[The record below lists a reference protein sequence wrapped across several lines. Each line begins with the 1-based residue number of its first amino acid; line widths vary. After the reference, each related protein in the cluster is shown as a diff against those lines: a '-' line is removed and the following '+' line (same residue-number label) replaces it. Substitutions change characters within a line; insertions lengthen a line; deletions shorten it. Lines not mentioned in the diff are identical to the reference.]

1 MWESL
6 ARTIVPEGDSRAEW
20 IAGNDFGGKQEWGT
34 TMRVHKGILA
44 GVIFSLA
51 ALAIL
56 AIAPAAAQN
65 AGRKLPTIPFEKYKL
80 KNGLEVILSEDH
92 TLPLV
97 SVNIWYHV
105 GPANEKA
112 GRTGFAHLFEH
123 MMFEGSQHVGGK
135 MHFSYLEGA
144 GATDINGTTNFDRT
158 NYYETV
164 PSNQLEL
171 ALWLESDRMGYLI
184 GLLDIERLANQRD
197 VVRNERRQGGEN
209 APYGLVEEGLYHQL
223 FPKNHPYY
231 AAVIGSHAD
240 IEAAKLED
248 VREFFRQYY
257 TPNNATM
264 AIVGDYDKTKI
275 KALVEKYFGS
285 IPMGPEVPKI
295 TATTPPITAE
305 RRAVVTDQ
313 VELPRVY
320 MGWITPPVF
329 GKGDAE
335 SGLFSQILG
344 GGKSSRLYKSL
355 VYEKQIAQ
363 DVSTSV
369 EETRLGSICELTV
382 TAKPGVKPEDLEKA
396 IDAEIAK
403 LQSEG
408 PTTAEV
414 ERARN
419 LTETALVRG
428 LERTNGVAN
437 RLNYYNQFLGNPD
450 YFSKDLARYDAV
462 TPADIK
468 QAAQTIFKKDARV
481 VVYGVPGK
489 KVIDDVPKTSEEEN
503 KRQAKEA
510 GESKPEMPDE
520 AWRAKA
526 PAPGAAPK
534 FSLPVPEKAQLP
546 NGLTIYLVERRNLP
560 LVAAT
565 LYTISGSEWNP
576 LDKPGLS
583 GFTADMLTEGTA
595 TRPAL
600 KFAEDTD
607 QIGAT
612 IGSEAGYS
620 SASVSLSALSWNADK
635 GLDLLSDAALHPA
648 FDAKEVERIRNQRV
662 TAVLQENDEPFALAL
677 RTANRVLFPNSPYG
691 FSVLGT
697 EASNKAIKREDLSA
711 FWKQG
716 YVPPGAVLAMAGDL
730 SLAQAKELATKYF
743 GEWSGSGAAGKV
755 LAAPPLP
762 AKSVQIVDKPGA
774 PQTALVLASV
784 GASRN
789 TPDYVSLEVMNTAL
803 GGLFSSRINM
813 NLREEHGYTYG
824 AQSFFQYR
832 RGVGPFF
839 AGGAI
844 RTDVTAPATQEL
856 FKEIAR
862 IREEELKPE
871 ELQKA
876 KDSFSKTLVGLFETN
891 GQTASTVGQQ
901 FVFQLPAEYYR
912 DLPAQIDKVTGAEAL
927 RVAKQ
932 YLHPEATVV
941 VGVGDKAKI
950 EPGLKQLNVGPINV
964 VQ

>member
-1 MWESL
+1 MAWVVLLFVALVMAS
-6 ARTIVPEGDSRAEW
+6 VRA
-20 IAGNDFGGKQEWGT
+20 N
-34 TMRVHKGILA
+34 
-44 GVIFSLA
+44 
-51 ALAIL
+51 
-56 AIAPAAAQN
+56 AQN
-65 AGRKLPTIPFEKYKL
+65 PARKLPTIPLEKYKL
-80 KNGLEVILSEDH
+80 ENGLEVILSEDH

-171 ALWLESDRMGYLI
+171 ALWLESDRMGYLV
-184 GLLDIERLANQRD
+184 GTLDIEKLANQRD
-197 VVRNERRQGGEN
+197 VVRNERRQGTEN
-209 APYGLVEEGLYHQL
+209 SPYGLVEEGLFHEL
-223 FPKNHPYY
+223 FPKGHPYY
-231 AAVIGSHAD
+231 PAVIGSHAD
-240 IEAAKLED
+240 VEAAKLED
-248 VREFFRQYY
+248 VRDFFRQYY
-257 TPNNATM
+257 TPNNASM
-264 AIVGDYDKTKI
+264 AIVGDYDPAKI
-275 KALVEKYFGS
+275 KALVGKYFAS
-285 IPMGPEVPKI
+285 IPRGPEVPKI
-295 TATTPPITAE
+295 TATTPPIIAE

-320 MGWITPPVF
+320 MGWVTPPVF
-329 GKGDAE
+329 QTGDAE
-335 SGLFSQILG
+335 CDLYSQILA

-363 DVSTSV
+363 DVSSSI
-369 EETRLGSICELTV
+369 EETQLGSIFELSA

-396 IDAEIAK
+396 IDAEMVK
-403 LQSEG
+403 LQLEG
-408 PTTAEV
+408 PSPAEV

-419 LTETALVRG
+419 VTETALVRG
-428 LERTNGVAN
+428 LGRTNGVAN
-437 RLNYYNQFLGNPD
+437 RLNYYNQFLHHPD
-450 YFSKDLARYDAV
+450 YFSKDLARYDAI
-462 TPADIK
+462 TPAEIK
-468 QAAQTIFKKDARV
+468 QVAQTIFKKDARA

-489 KVIDDVPKTSEEEN
+489 KVIDDVPKTSDDEN

-510 GESKPEMPDE
+510 GESKIAMADE
-520 AWRAKA
+520 PWRAKA
-526 PAPGAAPK
+526 PEPGPPPK
-534 FSLPVPEKAQLP
+534 FTLPVPERAQLP
-546 NGLTIYLVERRNLP
+546 NGLIIYLVERHNLP
-560 LVAAT
+560 LIAAR
-565 LYTISGSEWNP
+565 LFTISGSELNP

-612 IGSEAGYS
+612 IGTEAGYS
-620 SASVSLSALSWNADK
+620 SADASLSALSWNAAA
-635 GLDLLSDAALHPA
+635 GLDLLSDAALHPEFA
-648 FDAKEVERIRNQRV
+648 AKEVDRVRNRRV

-677 RTANRVLFPNSPYG
+677 RTANHVLFPDSPYG
-691 FSVLGT
+691 YSVIGT
-697 EASNKAIKREDLSA
+697 EASNKAITRADLTA
-711 FWKQG
+711 FWKQR
-716 YVPPGAVLAMAGDL
+716 YVPSSAVLAIAGDL
-730 SLAQAKELATKYF
+730 NLEQARGLAAKYF
-743 GEWSGSGAAGKV
+743 GGWSGA
-755 LAAPPLP
+755 LASSKAPDTPAMP
-762 AKSVQIVDKPGA
+762 AKSISIVDKPGA
-774 PQTALVLASV
+774 PQTALLIGSL

-789 TPDYVSLEVMNTAL
+789 TADYVPLEVMNTAL

-844 RTDVTAPATQEL
+844 RTDATAPATQEL
-856 FKEIAR
+856 FKEVTR
-862 IREEELKPE
+862 IREDQLKPE

-876 KDSFSKTLVGLFETN
+876 KDSFSKTLVGLFETTEE
-891 GQTASTVGQQ
+891 TASTIGLQ
-901 FVFQLPAEYYR
+901 FVFGLPLEYYR
-912 DLPAQIDKVTGAEAL
+912 DLPAQIDKVNSADTL

-932 YLHPEATVV
+932 YLHPEASIV
-941 VGVGDKAKI
+941 VGVGDRAKI
-950 EPGLKQLNVGPINV
+950 APELKKLNIGPINV

>member
-1 MWESL
+1 MAWVVLLFVALVMAS
-6 ARTIVPEGDSRAEW
+6 VPA
-20 IAGNDFGGKQEWGT
+20 N
-34 TMRVHKGILA
+34 
-44 GVIFSLA
+44 
-51 ALAIL
+51 
-56 AIAPAAAQN
+56 AQN
-65 AGRKLPTIPFEKYKL
+65 PARKLPTIPLEKYKL
-80 KNGLEVILSEDH
+80 ENGLEVILSEDH

-171 ALWLESDRMGYLI
+171 ALWLESDRMGYLV
-184 GLLDIERLANQRD
+184 GTLDIEKLANQRD
-197 VVRNERRQGGEN
+197 VVRNERRQGTEN
-209 APYGLVEEGLYHQL
+209 SPYGLVEEGLFHEL
-223 FPKNHPYY
+223 FPKGHPYY
-231 AAVIGSHAD
+231 PAVIGSHAD
-240 IEAAKLED
+240 VEAAKLED
-248 VREFFRQYY
+248 VRDFFRQYY
-257 TPNNATM
+257 TPNNASM
-264 AIVGDYDKTKI
+264 AIVGDYDPAKI
-275 KALVEKYFGS
+275 KALVGKYFAS
-285 IPMGPEVPKI
+285 IPRGPEVPKI
-295 TATTPPITAE
+295 TATTPPIIAE

-320 MGWITPPVF
+320 MGWVTPPVF
-329 GKGDAE
+329 QTGDAE
-335 SGLFSQILG
+335 CDLYSQILA

-363 DVSTSV
+363 DVSSSI
-369 EETRLGSICELTV
+369 EETQLGSIFELSA

-396 IDAEIAK
+396 IDAEMVK
-403 LQSEG
+403 LQLEG
-408 PTTAEV
+408 PSPAEV

-419 LTETALVRG
+419 VTETALVRG
-428 LERTNGVAN
+428 LGRTNGVAN
-437 RLNYYNQFLGNPD
+437 RLNYYNQFLHHPD
-450 YFSKDLARYDAV
+450 YFSKDLARYDAI
-462 TPADIK
+462 TPAEIK
-468 QAAQTIFKKDARV
+468 QVAQTIFKKDARA

-489 KVIDDVPKTSEEEN
+489 KVIDDVPKTSDDEN

-510 GESKPEMPDE
+510 GESKIAMTDE
-520 AWRAKA
+520 PSRAKA
-526 PAPGAAPK
+526 PEPGPPPK
-534 FSLPVPEKAQLP
+534 FTLPVPERAQLP
-546 NGLTIYLVERRNLP
+546 NGLIIYLVERHNLP
-560 LVAAT
+560 LIAAR
-565 LYTISGSEWNP
+565 LFTISGSELNP

-612 IGSEAGYS
+612 IGTEAGYS
-620 SASVSLSALSWNADK
+620 SADASLSALSWNAAA
-635 GLDLLSDAALHPA
+635 GLDLLSDAALHPEFA
-648 FDAKEVERIRNQRV
+648 AKEVDRVRNRRV

-677 RTANRVLFPNSPYG
+677 RTANHVLFPDSPYG
-691 FSVLGT
+691 YSVIGT
-697 EASNKAIKREDLSA
+697 EASNKAITRADLTA
-711 FWKQG
+711 FWKQR
-716 YVPPGAVLAMAGDL
+716 YVPSSAVLAIAGDL
-730 SLAQAKELATKYF
+730 NLEQARGLAAKYF
-743 GEWSGSGAAGKV
+743 GGWSGA
-755 LAAPPLP
+755 LASSKAPDTPAMP
-762 AKSVQIVDKPGA
+762 AKSISIVDKPGA
-774 PQTALVLASV
+774 PQTALLIGSL

-789 TPDYVSLEVMNTAL
+789 TADYVPLEVMNTAL

-844 RTDVTAPATQEL
+844 RTDATAPATQEL
-856 FKEIAR
+856 FKEVTR
-862 IREEELKPE
+862 IREDQLKPE

-876 KDSFSKTLVGLFETN
+876 KDSFSKTLVGLFETTEE
-891 GQTASTVGQQ
+891 TASTIGLQ
-901 FVFQLPAEYYR
+901 FVFGLPLEYYR
-912 DLPAQIDKVTGAEAL
+912 DLPAQIDKVNSADTL

-932 YLHPEATVV
+932 YLHPEASIV
-941 VGVGDKAKI
+941 VGVGDRAKI
-950 EPGLKQLNVGPINV
+950 APELKKLNIGPINV

>member
-1 MWESL
+1 MV
-6 ARTIVPEGDSRAEW
+6 RFD
-20 IAGNDFGGKQEWGT
+20 
-34 TMRVHKGILA
+34 MRILA
-44 GVIFSLA
+44 KVLLVFA
-51 ALAIL
+51 ALL
-56 AIAPAAAQN
+56 AGASAQTT
-65 AGRKLPTIPFEKYKL
+65 AQSPGRKLPTIPFEKYKL

-97 SVNIWYHV
+97 SVNLWYHV
-105 GPANEKA
+105 GPANERP

-135 MHFSYLEGA
+135 AHFAYLEGA

-158 NYYETV
+158 NYYETI

-171 ALWLESDRMGYLI
+171 ALWLESDRMGYLV
-184 GLLDIERLANQRD
+184 GTLDIEKLANQRD
-197 VVRNERRQGGEN
+197 VVRNERRQSTEN
-209 APYGLVEEGLYHQL
+209 TPYGLAEEGLFHLL
-223 FPKNHPYY
+223 FPKGHPYY
-231 AAVIGSHAD
+231 PAVIGSHAD
-240 IEAAKLED
+240 VEAAKLED

-257 TPNNATM
+257 TPNNATL
-264 AIVGDYDKTKI
+264 AIAGDFDKAKI

-285 IPMGPEVPKI
+285 IPAGPEVPKI
-295 TATTPPITAE
+295 TATTPPITSE

-320 MGWITPPVF
+320 MGWITPAVF
-329 GKGDAE
+329 QKGDAE
-335 SGLFSQILG
+335 SNLFSQILG

-363 DVSTSV
+363 DVSTST
-369 EETRLGSICELTV
+369 EETRLGSIFELTV

-396 IDAEIAK
+396 IDAELAK
-403 LQSEG
+403 LQAEG
-408 PTTAEV
+408 PSASEV

-419 LTETALVRG
+419 VTETALVRG

-450 YFSKDLARYDAV
+450 YFSKDLARIDAV

-481 VVYGVPGK
+481 VVYAVPGK
-489 KVIDDVPKTSEEEN
+489 KVIDDVPKTSDEEN

-510 GESKPEMPDE
+510 GESKVAMADE
-520 AWRAKA
+520 PWRAKA
-526 PAPGAAPK
+526 PTPGPLPK
-534 FSLPVPEKAQLP
+534 FSLPVPEKAQLA
-546 NGLTIYLVERRNLP
+546 NGLTIYLVERHNLP

-565 LYTISGSEWNP
+565 LYTISGSELNP

-595 TRPAL
+595 ARSAL

-612 IGSEAGYS
+612 IATQAGYS
-620 SASVSLSALSWNADK
+620 SASVTLSALSWNT
-635 GLDLLSDAALHPA
+635 GSGFDLLSDATLHPA

-662 TAVLQENDEPFALAL
+662 TAVLQENDEPFSLAL
-677 RTANRVLFPNSPYG
+677 RTANHVLFPNSPYG

-697 EASNKAIKREDLSA
+697 EASNKSIKRDDLTA

-716 YVPPGAVLAMAGDL
+716 YVPSNAVLAIAGDL
-730 SLAQAKELATKYF
+730 NLAQAKELATKYF
-743 GEWSGSGAAGKV
+743 GAWSGNATGSRALV
-755 LAAPPLP
+755 TPSPP
-762 AKSVQIVDKPGA
+762 AKSVALVDKPGA
-774 PQTALVLASV
+774 PQTALLLSSL

-789 TPDYVSLEVMNTAL
+789 TPDYVPLEVMNTAL

-844 RTDVTAPATQEL
+844 RTDATAPATQEL
-856 FKEIAR
+856 FKEVTR

-876 KDSFSKTLVGLFETN
+876 KDSFSKTLVGLFETTRE
-891 GQTASTVGQQ
+891 TASTIGQQ
-901 FVFQLPAEYYR
+901 FVFGLPVEYYR
-912 DLPAQIDKVTGAEAL
+912 DLPAQIDKVTGTDAL
-927 RVAKQ
+927 RAAKQ
-932 YLHPEATVV
+932 YLHPEATIV
-941 VGVGDKAKI
+941 VGVGDRAKI
-950 EPGLKQLNVGPINV
+950 EPALKQLDVGPINV

>member
-1 MWESL
+1 MRVL
-6 ARTIVPEGDSRAEW
+6 AKVLLVFAAL
-20 IAGNDFGGKQEWGT
+20 IAGASAQT
-34 TMRVHKGILA
+34 T
-44 GVIFSLA
+44 
-51 ALAIL
+51 
-56 AIAPAAAQN
+56 AQSP
-65 AGRKLPTIPFEKYKL
+65 GRKLPTIPFEKYRL

-97 SVNIWYHV
+97 SVNLWYHV
-105 GPANEKA
+105 GPANERP

-135 MHFSYLEGA
+135 AHFAYLEGA

-158 NYYETV
+158 NYYETI

-171 ALWLESDRMGYLI
+171 ALWLESDRMGYLV
-184 GLLDIERLANQRD
+184 GTLDIEKLANQRD
-197 VVRNERRQGGEN
+197 VVRNERRQSTEN
-209 APYGLVEEGLYHQL
+209 TPYGLAEEGLFHLL
-223 FPKNHPYY
+223 FPKGHPYY
-231 AAVIGSHAD
+231 PAVIGSHAD
-240 IEAAKLED
+240 VEAAKLED

-257 TPNNATM
+257 TPNNATL
-264 AIVGDYDKTKI
+264 AIVGEFDKAKI

-285 IPMGPEVPKI
+285 IPAGPEVPKI
-295 TATTPPITAE
+295 TATTPPITSE

-329 GKGDAE
+329 QKGDAE
-335 SGLFSQILG
+335 SNLFSQILG

-363 DVSTSV
+363 DVSTST
-369 EETRLGSICELTV
+369 EETRLGSIFELTI

-396 IDAEIAK
+396 IDAELAK
-403 LQSEG
+403 LQAEG
-408 PTTAEV
+408 PSAAEV

-419 LTETALVRG
+419 VTETALVRA

-450 YFSKDLARYDAV
+450 YFSKDLARFDAL

-468 QAAQTIFKKDARV
+468 HTAQTIFKKDARA
-481 VVYGVPGK
+481 VVYAVPGK
-489 KVIDDVPKTSEEEN
+489 KVIDDLPKTSDEEN

-510 GESKPEMPDE
+510 GESKVAMADE
-520 AWRAKA
+520 PWRAKA
-526 PAPGAAPK
+526 PTAGPLPK
-534 FSLPVPEKAQLP
+534 FSLPVPDKAQLS
-546 NGLTIYLVERRNLP
+546 NGLTIYLVERHNLP

-565 LYTISGSEWNP
+565 LYTISGSELNP

-595 TRPAL
+595 ARSAL

-612 IGSEAGYS
+612 IATQAGYS
-620 SASVSLSALSWNADK
+620 SASVSLSALSWNA
-635 GLDLLSDAALHPA
+635 GGGFDLLSDATLHPA

-662 TAVLQENDEPFALAL
+662 TAVLQENDEPFSLAL
-677 RTANRVLFPNSPYG
+677 RTANHVLFPNSPYG

-697 EASNKAIKREDLSA
+697 EASNKSIKRDDLTA

-716 YVPPGAVLAMAGDL
+716 YVPSNAVLAIAGDL
-730 SLAQAKELATKYF
+730 SLAQARELATKYF
-743 GEWSGSGAAGKV
+743 GAWSGNATSGQALV
-755 LAAPPLP
+755 TPSLP
-762 AKSVQIVDKPGA
+762 AKSVALVDKPGA
-774 PQTALVLASV
+774 PQTALLLSSL

-789 TPDYVSLEVMNTAL
+789 TPDYVPLEVMNTAL

-844 RTDVTAPATQEL
+844 RTDATAPATQEL
-856 FKEIAR
+856 FKEVRR

-876 KDSFSKTLVGLFETN
+876 KDSFSKTLVGLFETTRE
-891 GQTASTVGQQ
+891 TASTIGQQ
-901 FVFQLPAEYYR
+901 FVFGLPVEYYR
-912 DLPAQIDKVTGAEAL
+912 DLPAQIDKVTGTDAL

-932 YLHPEATVV
+932 YLHPEATIV
-941 VGVGDKAKI
+941 VGVGDRAKI
-950 EPGLKQLNVGPINV
+950 EPALKQLDVGPINV

>member
-1 MWESL
+1 MVRFDMRIL
-6 ARTIVPEGDSRAEW
+6 AKVLLVFVAL
-20 IAGNDFGGKQEWGT
+20 IAGASTQT
-34 TMRVHKGILA
+34 T
-44 GVIFSLA
+44 
-51 ALAIL
+51 
-56 AIAPAAAQN
+56 AQSP
-65 AGRKLPTIPFEKYKL
+65 GRKLPTIPFEKYKL

-97 SVNIWYHV
+97 SVNLWYHV
-105 GPANEKA
+105 GPANERP

-135 MHFSYLEGA
+135 AHFAYLEGA

-158 NYYETV
+158 NYYETI

-171 ALWLESDRMGYLI
+171 ALWLESDRMGYLV
-184 GLLDIERLANQRD
+184 GTLDIEKLANQRD
-197 VVRNERRQGGEN
+197 VVRNERRQSTEN
-209 APYGLVEEGLYHQL
+209 TPYGLAEEGLFHLL
-223 FPKNHPYY
+223 FPKGHPYY
-231 AAVIGSHAD
+231 PAVIGSHAD
-240 IEAAKLED
+240 VEAAKLED

-257 TPNNATM
+257 TPNNATL
-264 AIVGDYDKTKI
+264 AIVGDFDKAKI
-275 KALVEKYFGS
+275 KALVERYFGS
-285 IPMGPEVPKI
+285 IPAGPEVPKI
-295 TATTPPITAE
+295 TATTPPITSE

-329 GKGDAE
+329 QKGDAE
-335 SGLFSQILG
+335 SNLFSQILG

-363 DVSTSV
+363 DVSTST
-369 EETRLGSICELTV
+369 EETRLGSIFELTV

-396 IDAEIAK
+396 IDAELAK
-403 LQSEG
+403 LQAEG
-408 PTTAEV
+408 PSAGEV

-419 LTETALVRG
+419 VTETALVRG

-450 YFSKDLARYDAV
+450 YFSKDLARFDAV

-468 QAAQTIFKKDARV
+468 QAAQTIFKKDARA
-481 VVYGVPGK
+481 VVYAVPGK
-489 KVIDDVPKTSEEEN
+489 KVIDDVPKTSDEEN

-510 GESKPEMPDE
+510 GESKVAMADE
-520 AWRAKA
+520 PWRAKA
-526 PAPGAAPK
+526 PTPGPLPK
-534 FSLPVPEKAQLP
+534 FSLPVPEKAQLA
-546 NGLTIYLVERRNLP
+546 NGLTIYLVERHNLP

-565 LYTISGSEWNP
+565 LYTISGSELNP

-595 TRPAL
+595 ARSAL
-600 KFAEDTD
+600 RFAEDTD

-612 IGSEAGYS
+612 IATQAGYS
-620 SASVSLSALSWNADK
+620 SASVALSALSWNA
-635 GLDLLSDAALHPA
+635 GGGFDLLSDATLHPA

-662 TAVLQENDEPFALAL
+662 TAVLQENDEPFSLAL
-677 RTANRVLFPNSPYG
+677 RTANHVLFPNSPYG

-697 EASNKAIKREDLSA
+697 EASNKSIKRDDLTA

-716 YVPPGAVLAMAGDL
+716 YVPSNAVLAIAGDL
-730 SLAQAKELATKYF
+730 NLAQAKELATKYF
-743 GEWSGSGAAGKV
+743 GAWSGNATSSQALV
-755 LAAPPLP
+755 TPSPP
-762 AKSVQIVDKPGA
+762 AKSVALVDKPGA
-774 PQTALVLASV
+774 PQTALLLSSL

-789 TPDYVSLEVMNTAL
+789 TPDYVPLEVMNTAL

-844 RTDVTAPATQEL
+844 RTDATAPATQEL
-856 FKEIAR
+856 FKEVTR

-876 KDSFSKTLVGLFETN
+876 KDSFSKTLVGLFETTRE
-891 GQTASTVGQQ
+891 TASTIGQQ
-901 FVFQLPAEYYR
+901 FVFGLPIEYYR
-912 DLPAQIDKVTGAEAL
+912 DLPAQIDKVTGGDTL
-927 RVAKQ
+927 RAAKQ
-932 YLHPEATVV
+932 YLHPEATIV
-941 VGVGDKAKI
+941 VGVGDRAKI
-950 EPGLKQLNVGPINV
+950 ESALKQLNVGPINV

>member
-1 MWESL
+1 MVRFDMSIL
-6 ARTIVPEGDSRAEW
+6 ARVFLVFAAL
-20 IAGNDFGGKQEWGT
+20 IAGASAQT
-34 TMRVHKGILA
+34 T
-44 GVIFSLA
+44 
-51 ALAIL
+51 
-56 AIAPAAAQN
+56 AQSP
-65 AGRKLPTIPFEKYKL
+65 GRKLPTIPFEKYKL

-97 SVNIWYHV
+97 SVNLWYHV
-105 GPANEKA
+105 GPANERP

-135 MHFSYLEGA
+135 AHFAYLEGA

-158 NYYETV
+158 NYYETI

-171 ALWLESDRMGYLI
+171 ALWLESDRMGYLV
-184 GLLDIERLANQRD
+184 GTLDIEKLANQRD
-197 VVRNERRQGGEN
+197 VVRNERRQSTEN
-209 APYGLVEEGLYHQL
+209 TPYGLAEEGLFHQL
-223 FPKNHPYY
+223 FPKGHPYY
-231 AAVIGSHAD
+231 PAVIGSHAD
-240 IEAAKLED
+240 VEAAKLED

-257 TPNNATM
+257 TPNNATL
-264 AIVGDYDKTKI
+264 AIVGDFDKTKI
-275 KALVEKYFGS
+275 KALAERYFGS
-285 IPMGPEVPKI
+285 IPAGPEVPKI
-295 TATTPPITAE
+295 TATTPPITSE

-313 VELPRVY
+313 VELPRLY

-329 GKGDAE
+329 QKGDAE
-335 SGLFSQILG
+335 SNLFSQILG

-363 DVSTSV
+363 DVSTST
-369 EETRLGSICELTV
+369 EETRLGSIFELTV

-396 IDAEIAK
+396 IDTELAK
-403 LQSEG
+403 LQAEG
-408 PTTAEV
+408 PSAAEV

-419 LTETALVRG
+419 VTETALVRG

-450 YFSKDLARYDAV
+450 YFSKDLARFDAL

-468 QAAQTIFKKDARV
+468 QAAQTIFKKDARA
-481 VVYGVPGK
+481 VVYAVPGK
-489 KVIDDVPKTSEEEN
+489 KVIDDVPKTSDEEN

-510 GESKPEMPDE
+510 GESKVAMADE
-520 AWRAKA
+520 PWRAKA
-526 PAPGAAPK
+526 PTPGPLPK
-534 FSLPVPEKAQLP
+534 FSLPVPEKAQLA
-546 NGLTIYLVERRNLP
+546 NGLTIYLVERHNLP

-565 LYTISGSEWNP
+565 LYTISGSELNP

-595 TRPAL
+595 ARSAL

-612 IGSEAGYS
+612 IATQAGYS
-620 SASVSLSALSWNADK
+620 SASVTLSALSWNA
-635 GLDLLSDAALHPA
+635 GGGFDLLSDATLHPA

-662 TAVLQENDEPFALAL
+662 TAVLQENDEPFSLAL
-677 RTANRVLFPNSPYG
+677 RTANHVLFPNSPYG

-697 EASNKAIKREDLSA
+697 EASNKSIKRDDLTA

-716 YVPPGAVLAMAGDL
+716 YVPSNAVLAIAGDL
-730 SLAQAKELATKYF
+730 NLAQAKELATKYF
-743 GEWSGSGAAGKV
+743 GAWRGNATSSQALV
-755 LAAPPLP
+755 TPSPP
-762 AKSVQIVDKPGA
+762 AKSVVLVDKPGA
-774 PQTALVLASV
+774 PQTALLLSSL

-789 TPDYVSLEVMNTAL
+789 TPDYVPLEVMNTAL

-844 RTDVTAPATQEL
+844 RTDATGPATQEL
-856 FKEIAR
+856 FKEVTR

-876 KDSFSKTLVGLFETN
+876 KDSFSKTLVGLFETTRE
-891 GQTASTVGQQ
+891 TASTIGQQ
-901 FVFQLPAEYYR
+901 FVFGLPVEYYR
-912 DLPAQIDKVTGAEAL
+912 DLPAQIDKVTGTDAL
-927 RVAKQ
+927 RAAKQ
-932 YLHPEATVV
+932 YLHPEATIV
-941 VGVGDKAKI
+941 VGVGDRAKI
-950 EPGLKQLNVGPINV
+950 EPELKQLNVGPINV